1 MFRDEFYYG
10 MFINGDTITDLR
22 ETNRFY
28 KPTITEE
35 QFQILQD
42 RYYKNPIVISK
53 SKTKDIYDD
62 IKVFDI
68 DFILTDDNF

>member
-10 MFINGDTITDLR
+10 IFINGDNIVDLK
-22 ETNRFY
+22 EYNKHY
-28 KPTITEE
+28 IPIITEE
-35 QFQILQD
+35 QYQVLQD

-53 SKTKDIYDD
+53 TKTKDIYDD

-68 DFILTDDNF
+68 DFILTEDNF